1 MLAGRNRAASAC
13 MDLSDGLAD
22 AVRQIADASGTGA
35 KIELSAVPIHPGA
48 AAWFAS
54 IGEDPVVRSLQGGD
68 DYELLL
74 AVPPRARGR
83 FRNVARLA
91 RGLELTRIGELTNGR
106 ELTVVSNGVERSLPD
121 GFVHF

>member
-1 MLAGRNRAASAC
+1 

-22 AVRQIADASGTGA
+22 AVRQIAEASGTGA

-48 AAWFAS
+48 VAWFAS

-74 AVPPRARGR
+74 SVPPRARGR
-83 FRNVARLA
+83 FRNAARLA
-91 RGLELTRIGELTNGR
+91 RGLELTRIGELTRGR
-106 ELTVVSNGVERSLPD
+106 ELTVVSNGVERTLPD